1 MRLLKATNEATLQD
15 PPNILTFDQRPTK
28 KPRNGASQQAP
39 IEIHN
44 HIGTAAPTPAPTLS
58 DRGGQ
63 RTINRAS
70 PPARRLNDSDSDNDF
85 LVVYP
90 SVSMALREL
99 DAVMPD
105 AGFRNYEAG
114 FREHG
119 MYYVDAVQRESDE
132 WLRDT
137 LGMEYGVIG
146 AFREHIGRL
155 VKRVRKGKG
164 RAISVKYEND
174 ENSPIVID

>member
-1 MRLLKATNEATLQD
+1 MQE

-28 KPRNGASQQAP
+28 KPRNSAPQQAP

-44 HIGTAAPTPAPTLS
+44 HIGTTTTAPPAPLS
-58 DRGGQ
+58 DCGGQ
-63 RTINRAS
+63 RTINMAS
-70 PPARRLNDSDSDNDF
+70 RMSPTTRELDNSDNNTDF

-119 MYYVDAVQRESDE
+119 MYYVDAVQRESNE

-137 LGMEYGVIG
+137 LGMEYGVTG
-146 AFREHIGRL
+146 AFREHIERL
-155 VKRVRKGKG
+155 VKRARKGKG
-164 RAISVKYEND
+164 RAVSAKYEND